1 MTMTDRVQAACDSC
15 FDAHRGDCSGFV
27 RAVGATLGVPVAGTA
42 NDMVALLRNGGAW
55 RLLEDGVAAAASAA
69 SGKLVVGGLRG
80 DEQAEH
86 SNHGH
91 VVVVVDGPLAHARYP
106 TAYWGSLGGT
116 PAKFETVNWAW
127 TDRDRDRVSYAAHDL

>member
-1 MTMTDRVQAACDSC
+1 MLSARCWGVQID
-15 FDAHRGDCSGFV
+15 GI
-27 RAVGATLGVPVAGTA
+27 A
-42 NDMVALLRNGGAW
+42 NDIVDVLRSGGPW
-55 RLLEDGVAAAASAA
+55 RLLADGVAAASSAA
-69 SGKLVVGGLRG
+69 SGKFVLGGLRG

-116 PAKFETVNWAW
+116 PGKYETVQLGLGPCRTA
-127 TDRDRDRVSYAAHDL
+127 TVSPTPNTTFSRPAQIRSTAGMY